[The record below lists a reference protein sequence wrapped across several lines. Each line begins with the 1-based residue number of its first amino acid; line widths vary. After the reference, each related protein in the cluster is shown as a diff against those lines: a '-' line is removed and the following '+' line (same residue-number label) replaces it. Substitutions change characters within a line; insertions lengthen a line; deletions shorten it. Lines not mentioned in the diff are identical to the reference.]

1 MSLRDDLRK
10 SIFKVIKNDPLAGF
24 YASREVKDQILTVL
38 VAGRHLLLEGPPGTG
53 KTTLAKVISRLLPEM
68 QVIKG
73 CQFNCSPEKPSCHYC
88 KNLTKIESEKITDR
102 FVRIQG
108 SPEILPED
116 LVGDIDPVNAFKYGI
131 DHPLT
136 YRPGKIQKAHR
147 KILFID
153 EINRM
158 PEKVQ
163 NTLLQVLEEGQTT
176 IAGFDIELEIDTLL
190 VATANPEEYAGTE
203 RLSANLLDRFEC
215 IKIGYP
221 SLENEIAILKKYA
234 NPPFSID
241 LGIYHKI
248 ANISKNLREGRQFS
262 VRGTI
267 SVVEQAASHAM
278 IRGRGIVDSRDIRV
292 ALKNSLKS
300 RYEDG
305 DIDATIERVLR

>member
-1 MSLRDDLRK
+1 
-10 SIFKVIKNDPLAGF
+10 
-24 YASREVKDQILTVL
+24 
-38 VAGRHLLLEGPPGTG
+38 
-53 KTTLAKVISRLLPEM
+53 M

-73 CQFNCSPEKPSCHYC
+73 CQFNCSPEKPSCHRC

-108 SPEILPED
+108 SLEILPED

-163 NTLLQVLEEGQTT
+163 NTFLQVLEDGRTT

-190 VATANPEEYAGTE
+190 IATANPEEYAGTE

-215 IKIGYP
+215 VQIDYPSIEDEIKI
-221 SLENEIAILKKYA
+221 LKEYA
-234 NPPFSID
+234 SPFFSID
-241 LGIYHKI
+241 LDTYNKI
-248 ANISKNLREGRQFS
+248 TSISKNLREGGQFS

-267 SVVEQAASHAM
+267 SVLEQAAAHAM
-278 IRGRGIVDSRDIRV
+278 IHGKGIIGKSDIRV
-292 ALKNSLKS
+292 ALKNLLKS
-300 RYEDG
+300 RYEDR
-305 DIDATIERVLR
+305 DIDVTIERVLR

>member
-1 MSLRDDLRK
+1 MSLRDDLRT

-38 VAGRHLLLEGPPGTG
+38 VAGRHLLLEGSPGTG
-53 KTTLAKVISRLLPEM
+53 KTTLAKVISGLLPEM
-68 QVIKG
+68 QVIKR
-73 CQFNCSPEKPSCHYC
+73 CQFNCSPEKPSCHHC
-88 KNLTKIESEKITDR
+88 KNLTEIESEKTTDR

-163 NTLLQVLEEGQTT
+163 NTLLQVLEEGRTT

-190 VATANPEEYAGTE
+190 IATANPEEYAGTE

-215 IKIGYP
+215 IKIDYP
-221 SLENEIAILKKYA
+221 SIEDEIKILKKYA
-234 NPPFSID
+234 NTPFSID
-241 LGIYHKI
+241 INTYKKI
-248 ANISKNLREGRQFS
+248 TKISKNLREGKQFS

-267 SVVEQAASHAM
+267 SVLEQAAAHAM
-278 IRGRGIVDSRDIRV
+278 IHGKGIIDRSDMRV

-300 RYEDG
+300 RYEDEN
-305 DIDATIERVLR
+305 IDVTIERVLR